1 MSRTRRLSLR
11 ARMLVMLI
19 GVTTV
24 LLLVMGTVST
34 YLLVR
39 RVDAQM
45 AASSARLTEAAIIL
59 ARNPQSAASP
69 TYAGPAVVEVPLLR
83 ASVAVNPVSPGTHAN
98 RLAAAIK
105 AQLADS
111 DLTNAMN
118 LAVAGRMRE
127 ARQLL
132 WAGGCR
138 QFPYLAAVTCQPI
151 ELQNMLVVARLVTT
165 RPANAVAPRLVA
177 VLFVGEPATN
187 GPGTVRGFIIA
198 ELITGTALI
207 ALLAL
212 AGEWL
217 IGRGLNPLDEMTR
230 TANEIT
236 SQGDLT
242 ARMPEADDQ
251 TEVGRLGSS
260 INTMLD
266 RIQQAFSSRLRSEQK
281 VREFAADASHELRT
295 PLTTI
300 RGYAELYRQGALG
313 PDQLPNAMRRI
324 EQEAER
330 MSTLVAELLE
340 LARLDR
346 TSSLDLTETDL
357 AGVVRDAV
365 ADAIAVEPRRPVH
378 AEAPPRLV
386 AVVDEPRIRQVLAN
400 LLGNVRAHTPATT
413 PVAVRLG
420 AITAGVLIE
429 VADAGPGMSTQ
440 DAIRAFDRFHRAS
453 DRPSAADH
461 SDAAEEDQDQGG
473 NAPEP
478 AGALPGGAVAQWLEG
493 ARYGA
498 AARPA
503 SANGASANGASAN
516 GIRPYRA
523 EVDAVQLN
531 GAAGNGGAVNDS
543 ALNHGAANEGAAN
556 NSAVSH
562 GAANDSSNSGAVRN
576 AAGHSAASGQG
587 RHRSPGGPGRAER
600 TSGSGLGLSIVQAIA
615 NAHGGR
621 ATLESLPGQGTKVRV
636 WLPVRIVP

>member
-34 YLLVR
+34 YLLAR
-39 RVDAQM
+39 RVDAQIT
-45 AASSARLTEAAIIL
+45 ASSNHLIGVASSLAKDGPQAA
-59 ARNPQSAASP
+59 ATPSYQ
-69 TYAGPAVVEVPLLR
+69 GPAVAEIPLRGPRLT
-83 ASVAVNPVSPGTHAN
+83 VSRVSSGALTA
-98 RLAAAIK
+98 RLAAALTTQLPGSNLTQAMK
-105 AQLADS
+105 LAEDGQLKGAQ
-111 DLTNAMN
+111 
-118 LAVAGRMRE
+118 
-127 ARQLL
+127 QLL
-132 WAGGCR
+132 YDSGCGH
-138 QFPYLAAVTCQPI
+138 FPNLSRPVCKPI
-151 ELQNMLVVARLVTT
+151 VLQKMLVVTRLVGPDST
-165 RPANAVAPRLVA
+165 ALLV
-177 VLFVGEPATN
+177 VGEQVTT

-217 IGRGLNPLDEMTR
+217 IGRGLIPLDEMTR

-266 RIQQAFSSRLRSEQK
+266 RIQQAFGSRLQSEQK

-400 LLGNVRAHTPATT
+400 LLGNVRAHTQETT

-420 AITAGVLIE
+420 AITGGVLIE
-429 VADAGPGMSTQ
+429 VADAGPGMSRQ
-440 DAIRAFDRFHRAS
+440 DSIRAFDRFHRAA
-453 DRPSAADH
+453 DRPSAVETA
-461 SDAAEEDQDQGG
+461 DAAGEDQDQDG
-473 NAPEP
+473 NA
-478 AGALPGGAVAQWLEG
+478 AARASALPGGAAAFWRMGGV
-493 ARYGA
+493 RGA
-498 AARPA
+498 AARQAAVNGTGGVNEAGLNGTGGNGAGGPNGA
-503 SANGASANGASAN
+503 GGNGHSRYGSGRHAVAANGAAAGGTYVNGTQVN
-516 GIRPYRA
+516 GTQ
-523 EVDAVQLN
+523 VN
-531 GAAGNGGAVNDS
+531 GGAGNGAPPG
-543 ALNHGAANEGAAN
+543 GT
-556 NSAVSH
+556 
-562 GAANDSSNSGAVRN
+562 
-576 AAGHSAASGQG
+576 AAGQHHA
-587 RHRSPGGPGRAER
+587 PGGSGRAER

-621 ATLESLPGQGTKVRV
+621 ATLESRLGQGTKVRV

>member
-1 MSRTRRLSLR
+1 
-11 ARMLVMLI
+11 MLVMLI
-19 GVTTV
+19 GVTTL

-34 YLLVR
+34 YLFVR
-39 RVDAQM
+39 RVDAQEALASRNLILRAKELREPL
-45 AASSARLTEAAIIL
+45 AASQYNEPGIVPSGDAVVEMPLRAPAAIRLTKGTLTTQL
-59 ARNPQSAASP
+59 ARALGQRLDAPAIVRAQADVTNGQRGAAERLIRIVGCAGFPHAGCTFMLDGSIRVASAVGVTAA
-69 TYAGPAVVEVPLLR
+69 AGSVARGEPAVV
-83 ASVAVNPVSPGTHAN
+83 
-98 RLAAAIK
+98 
-105 AQLADS
+105 
-111 DLTNAMN
+111 
-118 LAVAGRMRE
+118 
-127 ARQLL
+127 
-132 WAGGCR
+132 
-138 QFPYLAAVTCQPI
+138 
-151 ELQNMLVVARLVTT
+151 
-165 RPANAVAPRLVA
+165 
-177 VLFVGEPATN
+177 FVGEPAST
-187 GPGTVRGFIIA
+187 GASQVRGFIIA
-198 ELITGTALI
+198 ELLTGAALI
-207 ALLAL
+207 ALLAV

-217 IGRGLNPLDEMTR
+217 IGRGLIPLDEMTR

-266 RIQQAFSSRLRSEQK
+266 RIQQAFGSRLRSEQK

-346 TSSLDLTETDL
+346 TSSLDLAETDL

-365 ADAIAVEPRRPVH
+365 ADAIAVEPERPVH

-400 LLGNVRAHTPATT
+400 LLGNVRAHTPVTT

-420 AITAGVLIE
+420 TITGGVLVE
-429 VADAGPGMSTQ
+429 VADGGPGMSTQ
-440 DAIRAFDRFHRAS
+440 DAIRAFDRFHRAA
-453 DRPSAADH
+453 DRPFGDT

-473 NAPEP
+473 NAPDRASEP
-478 AGALPGGAVAQWLEG
+478 GD
-493 ARYGA
+493 GA
-498 AARPA
+498 AARWLGGAVPGAAASPA
-503 SANGASANGASAN
+503 GVNGAGVNGADVNGAAWNGASINGTGVSGAGAS
-516 GIRPYRA
+516 GTRPYLA
-523 EVDAVQLN
+523 EVDAVAAN
-531 GAAGNGGAVNDS
+531 GAAANGSPLNGSPLNGGPLNGGPVN
-543 ALNHGAANEGAAN
+543 GAAARNG
-556 NSAVSH
+556 SAVY
-562 GAANDSSNSGAVRN
+562 R
-576 AAGHSAASGQG
+576 GQ
-587 RHRSPGGPGRAER
+587 HRSPGGSGRAER

-621 ATLESLPGQGTKVRV
+621 ATLESVPGQGTKVRV

>member
-34 YLLVR
+34 YLLAR
-39 RVDAQM
+39 RVDAQIT
-45 AASSARLTEAAIIL
+45 ASSAHLSAAAVSL
-59 ARNPQSAASP
+59 ARRGPQVAADRAYS
-69 TYAGPAVVEVPLLR
+69 GPAVAEIVLPGPPLGVTAISAGALT
-83 ASVAVNPVSPGTHAN
+83 S
-98 RLAAAIK
+98 RLAAALTT
-105 AQLADS
+105 QLAGS
-111 DLTNAMN
+111 DLTQART
-118 LAVAGRMRE
+118 LWQGGHLDT

-132 WAGGCR
+132 FGSGCGH
-138 QFPYLAAVTCQPI
+138 FPNISSPACKPI
-151 ELQNMLVVARLVTT
+151 VLQKMLVAT
-165 RPANAVAPRLVA
+165 RWVPAGRGRAAL
-177 VLFVGEPATN
+177 LFVGEQVTT
-187 GPGTVRGFIIA
+187 GPGAVRGFIIA

-217 IGRGLNPLDEMTR
+217 IGRGLIPLDEMTR

-251 TEVGRLGSS
+251 TEIGRLGSS

-266 RIQQAFSSRLRSEQK
+266 RIQQAFSSRLGSEQK

-346 TSSLDLTETDL
+346 TSSLDLAETDL

-378 AEAPPRLV
+378 AEAPSRLV

-400 LLGNVRAHTPATT
+400 LLGNVRAHTPETT

-420 AITAGVLIE
+420 AITGGVLIE
-429 VADAGPGMSTQ
+429 VADGGPGMSTQ
-440 DAIRAFDRFHRAS
+440 DAIRAFDRFHRAT
-453 DRPSAADH
+453 DRPSAAEAA
-461 SDAAEEDQDQGG
+461 DAAGEDQDQGG
-473 NAPEP
+473 NA
-478 AGALPGGAVAQWLEG
+478 ADRASALPGRAAALWSGRGA
-493 ARYGA
+493 YGA
-498 AARPA
+498 AARQAAVNGGSVNGA
-503 SANGASANGASAN
+503 SVNGVSGVNGASLFGAGVDAVAANGAAANG
-516 GIRPYRA
+516 GQRGGPI
-523 EVDAVQLN
+523 
-531 GAAGNGGAVNDS
+531 NGGTAGS
-543 ALNHGAANEGAAN
+543 AGRNGTGA
-556 NSAVSH
+556 
-562 GAANDSSNSGAVRN
+562 
-576 AAGHSAASGQG
+576 GQG
-587 RHRSPGGPGRAER
+587 QHRATGGSGRAER

-621 ATLESLPGQGTKVRV
+621 ATLESRLGQGTKVRV

>member
-34 YLLVR
+34 YLLAR
-39 RVDAQM
+39 RVDAQITASSNHLTQA
-45 AASSARLTEAAIIL
+45 AASLVKDG
-59 ARNPQSAASP
+59 PQSAANPAYS
-69 TYAGPAVVEVPLLR
+69 GPAVAEIQLR
-83 ASVAVNPVSPGTHAN
+83 AQRLTVTPVSSGTLAT
-98 RLAAAIK
+98 RLAAALTT
-105 AQLADS
+105 QLPGS
-111 DLTNAMN
+111 NLTQAMKLARDGELTAAEQQLSGSGCGQFPN
-118 LAVAGRMRE
+118 LSRLGCKPIVLQKMLIATRLVRAGRND
-127 ARQLL
+127 
-132 WAGGCR
+132 
-138 QFPYLAAVTCQPI
+138 AA
-151 ELQNMLVVARLVTT
+151 L
-165 RPANAVAPRLVA
+165 
-177 VLFVGEPATN
+177 LFVGEQVTT
-187 GPGTVRGFIIA
+187 GPGAVRGFIIA
-198 ELITGTALI
+198 ELTTGTALI

-217 IGRGLNPLDEMTR
+217 IGRGLIPLDQMTR

-266 RIQQAFSSRLRSEQK
+266 RIQQAFGSRLRSEQK

-365 ADAIAVEPRRPVH
+365 ADAIAVEPGRPVH

-400 LLGNVRAHTPATT
+400 LLGNVRAHTPVTT

-420 AITAGVLIE
+420 AITGGVLIE

-440 DAIRAFDRFHRAS
+440 DAIRAFDRFHRAA
-453 DRPSAADH
+453 DRPNAADTA
-461 SDAAEEDQDQGG
+461 DANQDQGG
-473 NAPEP
+473 NAPDRASALRGG
-478 AGALPGGAVAQWLEG
+478 AGARWRGGG
-493 ARYGA
+493 GMHGA
-498 AARPA
+498 AVRPA
-503 SANGASANGASAN
+503 SLNGAGVNGAGASGAGVNGAARNGATANGASLYGAGVDAMAANGA
-516 GIRPYRA
+516 
-523 EVDAVQLN
+523 
-531 GAAGNGGAVNDS
+531 
-543 ALNHGAANEGAAN
+543 AAN
-556 NSAVSH
+556 H
-562 GAANDSSNSGAVRN
+562 
-576 AAGHSAASGQG
+576 
-587 RHRSPGGPGRAER
+587 RAER

-621 ATLESLPGQGTKVRV
+621 ATLESLPGHGTKVRV

>member
-11 ARMLVMLI
+11 ARMLVMLV

-24 LLLVMGTVST
+24 LLLIMGTVST
-34 YLLVR
+34 YLLAR
-39 RVDAQM
+39 RVDGQ
-45 AASSARLTEAAIIL
+45 AAAVNRHLEDAAALVAREPALATQETGYSVVEIPLRSQLTVVPLTQGTQTSVLASAVRQWLK
-59 ARNPQSAASP
+59 SP
-69 TYAGPAVVEVPLLR
+69 GPAQAMTL
-83 ASVAVNPVSPGTHAN
+83 AADG
-98 RLAAAIK
+98 RLAQA
-105 AQLADS
+105 S
-111 DLTNAMN
+111 
-118 LAVAGRMRE
+118 AV
-127 ARQLL
+127 LV
-132 WAGGCR
+132 AGGCL
-138 QFPYLAAVTCQPI
+138 QFPGARCKPLAIAPRL
-151 ELQNMLVVARLVTT
+151 EVVARRTLTSGG
-165 RPANAVAPRLVA
+165 AI
-177 VLFVGEPATN
+177 LFVGQPISN
-187 GPGTVRGFIIA
+187 SRSQVRGFIIA

-212 AGEWL
+212 GGEWL
-217 IGRGLNPLDEMTR
+217 IGRGLEPLDDMTR

-236 SQGDLT
+236 SRGDLT
-242 ARMPEADDQ
+242 ARMPDADDQ
-251 TEVGRLGSS
+251 TEVGKLGSS

-365 ADAIAVEPRRPVH
+365 ADAIAVEPQRPVQ

-386 AVVDEPRIRQVLAN
+386 AVVDEARIRQVLAN
-400 LLGNVRAHTPATT
+400 LLGNVRAHTPVGT

-420 AITAGVLIE
+420 QITGGVLIE

-440 DAIRAFDRFHRAS
+440 DAIRAFDRFHRAAE
-453 DRPSAADH
+453 R
-461 SDAAEEDQDQGG
+461 AAEEADGTDHDQDG
-473 NAPEP
+473 
-478 AGALPGGAVAQWLEG
+478 
-493 ARYGA
+493 
-498 AARPA
+498 
-503 SANGASANGASAN
+503 NGAGLATARITSAASWPA
-516 GIRPYRA
+516 
-523 EVDAVQLN
+523 
-531 GAAGNGGAVNDS
+531 
-543 ALNHGAANEGAAN
+543 HGAAQ
-556 NSAVSH
+556 
-562 GAANDSSNSGAVRN
+562 
-576 AAGHSAASGQG
+576 SGQG
-587 RHRSPGGPGRAER
+587 QHRAAALNGHRKERHSGGHARIDR

-621 ATLESLPGQGTKVRV
+621 ATLESWPGQGTKVRV

>member
-19 GVTTV
+19 GITTV

-39 RVDAQM
+39 RVDAQV
-45 AASSARLTEAAIIL
+45 AASSSHLTDAATRLAEEGL
-59 ARNPQSAASP
+59 PSAANEDNP
-69 TYAGPAVVEVPLLR
+69 GLAVAEIPLRGQRPAVR
-83 ASVAVNPVSPGTHAN
+83 PVGGGALAT
-98 RLAAAIK
+98 RLAATLTTQLPDPNLTQAVVLSQDGQLHM
-105 AQLADS
+105 AQ
-111 DLTNAMN
+111 
-118 LAVAGRMRE
+118 
-127 ARQLL
+127 QLL
-132 WAGGCR
+132 YGSGCGH
-138 QFPYLAAVTCQPI
+138 FPNLSQPACKPI
-151 ELQNMLVVARLVTT
+151 MLQKMLVSTRLVPVGRGAT
-165 RPANAVAPRLVA
+165 L
-177 VLFVGEPATN
+177 LFVGEQVTT
-187 GPGTVRGFIIA
+187 GPGAVRGFIIA

-217 IGRGLNPLDEMTR
+217 IGRGLIPLDDMTR

-266 RIQQAFSSRLRSEQK
+266 RIQQTFSSRLHSEQK

-346 TSSLDLTETDL
+346 TSSLDLTESDL

-365 ADAIAVEPRRPVH
+365 ADAIAVEPRRPVY
-378 AEAPPRLV
+378 AEAPPRLI

-400 LLGNVRAHTPATT
+400 LLGNVRAHTPVRT

-420 AITAGVLIE
+420 AITGGVLIE

-440 DAIRAFDRFHRAS
+440 DAIRAFDRFHRAT
-453 DRPSAADH
+453 DRPYPDTADP
-461 SDAAEEDQDQGG
+461 AEKHQDQGG
-473 NAPEP
+473 NAPDW
-478 AGALPGGAVAQWLEG
+478 ASALPGSAAARGREG
-493 ARYGA
+493 RVHGA
-498 AARPA
+498 AAHPA

-516 GIRPYRA
+516 GASANGLSRYGA
-523 EVDAVQLN
+523 GVDAVAANGAPQLGGSMNGGPLN
-531 GAAGNGGAVNDS
+531 GDTVNGGTVNG
-543 ALNHGAANEGAAN
+543 APRHGTAGGRGQHRAPG
-556 NSAVSH
+556 
-562 GAANDSSNSGAVRN
+562 SSS
-576 AAGHSAASGQG
+576 
-587 RHRSPGGPGRAER
+587 RAER

-621 ATLESLPGQGTKVRV
+621 ATLESIPGHGTKVRV